1 MKLSCRLA
9 GYGPFFWF
17 MILLVLAWTQVTGHW
32 CMAFVYAGFRP
43 VVLGKAW
50 ALRLNLPFVY
60 LFVVMQV
67 GSRFDRLGFF

>member
-1 MKLSCRLA
+1 
-9 GYGPFFWF
+9 
-17 MILLVLAWTQVTGHW
+17 
-32 CMAFVYAGFRP
+32 MAFVYAGFRP